1 MYNLFHCNLINYK
14 KVLDPEKAPK
24 PHLNGGEFAFFVV
37 SQHQF
42 VVYDTVQL
50 EWNENKFRLF
60 SCTLDFFFGSI
71 ESSSLHSMNHKITSR
86 VSYDCMH
93 TVSISMCT
101 FLSFLQKPSTSCFF
115 VWFSCPFSALRLHK
129 LNTRSSD
136 INCSCAECNF
146 KIFDDSHFCTLSRAD
161 QSSGH
166 IWFIFHLNTQQKL
179 NVKWAKVW
187 FHSRAEKKQRDN
199 CTVDGSDNFLH
210 SNAHKHAD
218 QQWVPVL
225 DVIRHRQTVVEDE
238 EFAIIKNSSNQ
249 FLSRHSQS
257 DWFTWQ
263 FDRVMCCER
272 LWKKNDISS
281 AASNLQFKS
290 GKMSIRIQQCRDESY
305 TYTRWKLIEKLIRRQ
320 STLF

>member
-1 MYNLFHCNLINYK
+1 
-14 KVLDPEKAPK
+14 
-24 PHLNGGEFAFFVV
+24 
-37 SQHQF
+37 
-42 VVYDTVQL
+42 
-50 EWNENKFRLF
+50 
-60 SCTLDFFFGSI
+60 
-71 ESSSLHSMNHKITSR
+71 
-86 VSYDCMH
+86 MH
-93 TVSISMCT
+93 TVSMCI
-101 FLSFLQKPSTSCFF
+101 FLSLLQKSSTCCFFF

-136 INCSCAECNF
+136 INCSCAECKFLWSIDN
-146 KIFDDSHFCTLSRAD
+146 SHFCTLSRAD

-166 IWFIFHLNTQQKL
+166 IWFVFLLNSTRSSWMWSEEKCDFTWGQK
-179 NVKWAKVW
+179 
-187 FHSRAEKKQRDN
+187 KKSRDN

-263 FDRVMCCER
+263 FDRVMCWER
-272 LWKKNDISS
+272 LWKITTS
-281 AASNLQFKS
+281 AQQQAICNLKMGKCQFAYNS
-290 GKMSIRIQQCRDESY
+290 FEMS
-305 TYTRWKLIEKLIRRQ
+305 L
-320 STLF
+320 TLDGN

>member
-60 SCTLDFFFGSI
+60 SCTFDFFFGSI

-86 VSYDCMH
+86 VSLRLHAHSFNFDVY
-93 TVSISMCT
+93 VSLFSAEAIDKL
-101 FLSFLQKPSTSCFF
+101 FFF

-136 INCSCAECNF
+136 INCSCTECNF

-179 NVKWAKVW
+179 NVKWGKVW
-187 FHSRAEKKQRDN
+187 FHSRAEKK
-199 CTVDGSDNFLH
+199 
-210 SNAHKHAD
+210 A
-218 QQWVPVL
+218 
-225 DVIRHRQTVVEDE
+225 
-238 EFAIIKNSSNQ
+238 
-249 FLSRHSQS
+249 
-257 DWFTWQ
+257 
-263 FDRVMCCER
+263 ER
-272 LWKKNDISS
+272 
-281 AASNLQFKS
+281 
-290 GKMSIRIQQCRDESY
+290 
-305 TYTRWKLIEKLIRRQ
+305 
-320 STLF
+320 